1 MNNTDDLYDDLQTE
15 IRELQEQ
22 NEKLEAWIDDLQSGM
37 YINCVYCGHRYGPN
51 TPRVETTMRKALEEH
66 IASCPKHPLSKA
78 KSELEQARR
87 ERDEWKATAG
97 HEADGLESWK
107 KVAEKAEAELADL
120 RGRMERIHDRAK
132 NGLKYHD
139 EFGIGC
145 FQDFN
150 AIVNLSDQAI
160 KKAAPPVGPNAFF
173 DRNLEAIHGAF
184 DLLKKEDPKL
194 TAAQDEIR
202 QAIKAGEGK

>member
-87 ERDEWKATAG
+87 E
-97 HEADGLESWK
+97 
-107 KVAEKAEAELADL
+107 LADL
-120 RGRMERIHDRAK
+120 RGRMEESCVSVAGVYMDRSIA
-132 NGLKYHD
+132 
-139 EFGIGC
+139 
-145 FQDFN
+145 DFRRACSVLIAEEQMKPLPNN
-150 AIVNLSDQAI
+150 ALVAVLCDSIRLSRELTL
-160 KKAAPPVGPNAFF
+160 KAAAKDADN
-173 DRNLEAIHGAF
+173 E
-184 DLLKKEDPKL
+184 PK
-194 TAAQDEIR
+194 
-202 QAIKAGEGK
+202 